1 MVVLF
6 LLCGVRLWYFSFLG
20 SFGMCSFGMW
30 SFVLGTNFFVVD
42 LCVDLCCLVVH
53 RPHAVAARG
62 APFEDGQVGA
72 FERGVVGD
80 AVVDRANVVSF
91 CVSNDG
97 VRVASGI
104 GGKGVVFSVENTP
117 RYVGQQPY
125 DAGSIET
132 VEGQNQKQNCGTPR
146 SNGVEQVCC

>member
-1 MVVLF
+1 MVLF
-6 LLCGVRLWYFSFLG
+6 LLCGVRCCGILVFRVLLG
-20 SFGMCSFGMW
+20 CG
-30 SFVLGTNFFVVD
+30 VLFWGLTFFVVD

>member
-1 MVVLF
+1 MFRGLT
-6 LLCGVRLWYFSFLG
+6 
-20 SFGMCSFGMW
+20 
-30 SFVLGTNFFVVD
+30 FVD
-42 LCVDLCCLVVH
+42 YCCFVVH
-53 RPHAVAARG
+53 RPHTVATRG
-62 APFEDGQVGA
+62 APFETGQVGA

-104 GGKGVVFSVENTP
+104 GGEGVVFFVENTP